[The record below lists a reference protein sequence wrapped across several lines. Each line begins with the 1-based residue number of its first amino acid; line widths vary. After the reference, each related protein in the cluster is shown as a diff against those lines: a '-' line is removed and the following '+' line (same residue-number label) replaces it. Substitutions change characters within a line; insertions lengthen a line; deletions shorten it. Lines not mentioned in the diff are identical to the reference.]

1 METLNI
7 ADTVQESGAVLP
19 GNTRRDETHSSRNE
33 GFCLEADGHD
43 ELSRSV
49 STSQQGTGGWEPERI
64 LSLTFT
70 LYFSSKTEDQL
81 TKDNFDD
88 FNIY

>member
-1 METLNI
+1 MPSYQETL
-7 ADTVQESGAVLP
+7 
-19 GNTRRDETHSSRNE
+19 DEIHNRSNE

-49 STSQQGTGGWEPERI
+49 STSQQGTGGWEPQRI

-81 TKDNFDD
+81 TKDNFDE